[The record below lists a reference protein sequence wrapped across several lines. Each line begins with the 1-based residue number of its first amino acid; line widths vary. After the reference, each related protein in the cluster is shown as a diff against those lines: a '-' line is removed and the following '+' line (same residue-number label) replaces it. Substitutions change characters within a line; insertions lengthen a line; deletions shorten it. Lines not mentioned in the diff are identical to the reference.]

1 MTITEPATMITDYL
15 LAIAGTIFAIQTF
28 RLRHLHRATILWFL
42 AFAFGAAAALLG
54 GTYHGFKLSF
64 SPDTAKALWDT
75 TMILIGACAGF
86 LTAATIISSLRRSEL
101 EYVRWLKR
109 GLLISAAGF
118 AIQKIGLDIHTHFNH
133 NDIYHVIQIGGFWC
147 LYEGAKRMR

>member
-1 MTITEPATMITDYL
+1 MMITEPTTTITDYL

-28 RLRHLHRATILWFL
+28 RLRHLHRAMILWFL

-64 SPDTAKALWDT
+64 SSDAAKALWDT

-86 LTAATIISSLRRSEL
+86 LTAATIISSLRGEP

-118 AIQKIGLDIHTHFNH
+118 AIQKIGLDIHAHFNH
-133 NDIYHVIQIGGFWC
+133 NDIYHVIQIAGFWC